1 MPATAEAFSQGELS
15 PAKVKMLAAAREV
28 NPERF
33 ASDEE
38 TLVGIATDLDVATSA
53 RAVAHW
59 KTRVEPAKAA
69 DTWRRQHDA
78 RYLSISPT
86 LDGSVRLDGLLDPVA
101 GETVLTAVKALTDHG
116 RAPDDTRTETQRR
129 ADALTDLCRHY
140 LDHPARPTFG
150 GEKPHISL
158 IVDLNTLSHPETS
171 SAGEVVRS
179 AAELSLLGPITAA
192 SALRIACDST
202 ISRIITNGPSQI
214 LEVGRKTR
222 TIPPAIRKAI
232 ILRDKTCRWPGCRK
246 PAPYCDVHHL
256 LHWIDGGR
264 TGQDNGLLL
273 CGHHHILTHEHGY
286 KITGNARNPIFTRPD
301 GTIID
306 FP

>member
-1 MPATAEAFSQGELS
+1 
-15 PAKVKMLAAAREV
+15 MLAAAREV

-33 ASDEE
+33 ASDEK
-38 TLVGIATDLDVATSA
+38 TLVGIATDLDVPTAA

-59 KTRVEPAKAA
+59 KTRVEPEKAV
-69 DTWRRQHDA
+69 DVWRRQHDA
-78 RYLSISPT
+78 RYLTISPT
-86 LDGSVRLDGLLDPVA
+86 LDGSVKLDGLLDPVA

-129 ADALTDLCRHY
+129 ADALTDLSRHY

-158 IVDLNTLSHPETS
+158 IVDLNTLNRPDTPASGAT
-171 SAGEVVRS
+171 VRT
-179 AAELSLLGPITAA
+179 AAELSLVGPITAA

-202 ISRIITNGPSQI
+202 ISRIITHGESQI
-214 LEVGRKTR
+214 LDVGRKTR
-222 TIPPAIRKAI
+222 TIPPAIRKTI

-256 LHWIDGGR
+256 LHWADGG
-264 TGQDNGLLL
+264 TTCSDNCLLL
-273 CGHHHILTHEHGY
+273 CGHHHTLTHEHGY
-286 KITGNARNPIFTRPD
+286 KITGNARKPIFTRPD

-306 FP
+306 FL